1 MSIGSW
7 TLGSD
12 LPKTTSSLFFLLY
25 RGMGRA
31 AATVALWRRRAHE
44 RRQLALWLDTSPPG
58 FIHDTSIL
66 CTEGEV
72 EANKPFWRA

>member
-1 MSIGSW
+1 MSIGSR

-12 LPKTTSSLFFLLY
+12 LPTATSRFVPLY
-25 RGMGRA
+25 RGMARA
-31 AATVALWRRRAHE
+31 VATVALWRRRARE
-44 RRQLALWLDTSPPG
+44 RRQLALWLGTSPSG
-58 FIHDTSIL
+58 FFHDTSIL